1 MSAATTFSASTLGL
15 IVYTLCMPISGALSD
30 RIGSP
35 PGAGRV
41 VAGLRGAARADD
53 ALRDGRRRV
62 AALGDLCRHGPDRPG
77 QRRGRDGFAE
87 QFPTRVRAIGWGA
100 PYNISIA
107 VFGGTAPY
115 LGSWF
120 ASKGWPDLFN
130 GYIAVLCA
138 LSGLAAFGLRD
149 LRGKPLD

>member
-1 MSAATTFSASTLGL
+1 
-15 IVYTLCMPISGALSD
+15 MPI
-30 RIGSP
+30 
-35 PGAGRV
+35 
-41 VAGLRGAARADD
+41 
-53 ALRDGRRRV
+53 
-62 AALGDLCRHGPDRPG
+62 AALGDLRRHGPDRPG
-77 QRRGRDGFAE
+77 QRRGRG
-87 QFPTRVRAIGWGA
+87 RLRRAVPDPGQGDRLGA

-107 VFGGTAPY
+107 VFGARRRIC
-115 LGSWF
+115 SWF

>member
-1 MSAATTFSASTLGL
+1 MPDRCPGDLRRHGL
-15 IVYTLCMPISGALSD
+15 IGLGSGA
-30 RIGSP
+30 
-35 PGAGRV
+35 
-41 VAGLRGAARADD
+41 
-53 ALRDGRRRV
+53 V
-62 AALGDLCRHGPDRPG
+62 AA
-77 QRRGRDGFAE
+77 GFAE